1 MKFTH
6 MHYHVTRCGI
16 SENRTKVPKYIRPL
30 SQATV
35 PWFPHFFYNGFKKVT
50 IQPTKRVAWLTPG
63 RKPPQVS
70 LHSSPHIR
78 WRAGLLTL
86 SPAQRPHPRYSGSR
100 AHLPLPSPWPG
111 RFCVHLHP
119 LPRPTPRPH
128 AGGSVPPRPHSTA
141 FLHLSRLI
149 LRDSSGGASVKREPN
164 AHVPHTS
171 TTTTHFQT
179 SWQIP
184 TDPGRGIMDEKR
196 TESGAVKSAKAA
208 ANRILTASALHLQT
222 QKTAGAAH
230 IADTAISDTTDTA
243 TPDTDGGLAGSVAMV
258 VINKGEADVG
268 LTLPGYRN
276 STGGANVESD
286 FEEKGSSGDPGG
298 NNKKDQVRPY
308 SRSKCAQS

>member
-1 MKFTH
+1 
-6 MHYHVTRCGI
+6 
-16 SENRTKVPKYIRPL
+16 
-30 SQATV
+30 
-35 PWFPHFFYNGFKKVT
+35 
-50 IQPTKRVAWLTPG
+50 
-63 RKPPQVS
+63 
-70 LHSSPHIR
+70 
-78 WRAGLLTL
+78 
-86 SPAQRPHPRYSGSR
+86 
-100 AHLPLPSPWPG
+100 
-111 RFCVHLHP
+111 
-119 LPRPTPRPH
+119 
-128 AGGSVPPRPHSTA
+128 
-141 FLHLSRLI
+141 
-149 LRDSSGGASVKREPN
+149 
-164 AHVPHTS
+164 
-171 TTTTHFQT
+171 
-179 SWQIP
+179 
-184 TDPGRGIMDEKR
+184 MDEKR

-243 TPDTDGGLAGSVAMV
+243 TSDTDGGLAVAMV